1 MSPQEATARSTTP
14 ERPAEGRAR
23 HEQLAACGSGFAPTE
38 TAIRHAGLPEKQG
51 EESPSARGNAPV
63 RLRPIKAL
71 KRFVKHRLFD
81 FCQRLNQLSFWIQK
95 RVIRTTVELQRCE
108 TNLNV
113 PLAEMDR
120 DLLGMYIR
128 WNGHHVEK
136 SVRYERTSGRG
147 SGKPILLRQAID
159 EWNRR
164 NYPKRRWIQ
173 WAEDNLLDH
182 KRWEETGQPQLHS
195 VRTLPEFTPE
205 SPIMEVLKHRV
216 STRYWKPTPVED
228 EKIQAILEAGVY
240 APTSCNRQTWKLYV
254 RKNPRIEE
262 LNNVSNKALRQKA
275 PVAIYITI
283 DNRLYPEIYAPAE
296 DAGIIGLQLNLAA
309 TSLGLA
315 GCLMYGAETF
325 NQAEFRRQYD
335 VPDYRFMY
343 LMFLFGY
350 AAERTLTDKRIHA
363 DELAIFVD

>member
-1 MSPQEATARSTTP
+1 MARQEATVRAADP
-14 ERPAEGRAR
+14 ERPGEARVR
-23 HEQLAACGSGFAPTE
+23 HEELAACGSGFAPTE
-38 TAIRHAGLPEKQG
+38 AAIRHAGLPEAHPV
-51 EESPSARGNAPV
+51 EAPPTARPTAV
-63 RLRPIKAL
+63 RVRPIKAF
-71 KRFVKHRLFD
+71 KHFVKRRLFE
-81 FCQRLNQLSFWIQK
+81 FCHQLNALSFWIQK
-95 RVIRTTVELQRCE
+95 RIIRTTLEVNRCE
-108 TNLNV
+108 TNLNI

-147 SGKPILLRQAID
+147 SGKPVLLRQAIN

-164 NYPKRRWIQ
+164 HYPKRRWIQ
-173 WAEDNLLDH
+173 WAEDNLVDH
-182 KRWEETGQPQLHS
+182 KRWEESGQPQLHS
-195 VRTLPEFTPE
+195 VRTLPAFTPE
-205 SPIMEVLKHRV
+205 SAVMEVLKNRV
-216 STRYWKPTPVED
+216 STRYWKPIPVED

-254 RKNPRIEE
+254 RKNARIEE

-296 DAGIIGLQLNLAA
+296 DAGIIGLQMNLAA

-325 NQAEFRRQYD
+325 NQAEFRREYN
-335 VPDYRFMY
+335 VPEYRFMY